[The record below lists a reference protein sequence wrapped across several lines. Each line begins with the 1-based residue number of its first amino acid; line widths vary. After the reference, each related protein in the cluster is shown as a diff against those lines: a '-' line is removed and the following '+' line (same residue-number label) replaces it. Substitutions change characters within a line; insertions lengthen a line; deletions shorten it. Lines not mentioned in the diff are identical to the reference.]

1 MLRYENKGNCI
12 EIDLPKTTYSAFA
25 MYNTTSTGKINI
37 SLFLKEQSIGDL
49 RFMDSQEI
57 TSERNEIKTNVAR
70 IVGAMID
77 TGEIDDYISKY
88 EYELKCFETGY
99 EIDRNKTK

>member
-1 MLRYENKGNCI
+1 
-12 EIDLPKTTYSAFA
+12 
-25 MYNTTSTGKINI
+25 
-37 SLFLKEQSIGDL
+37 
-49 RFMDSQEI
+49 
-57 TSERNEIKTNVAR
+57 
-70 IVGAMID
+70 MID